1 MHSFLGAGTWGY
13 VDKSDRHEHSPQRL
27 YSLTG
32 SYYESGNA
40 SPSVMSDSFQPH
52 GL

>member
-1 MHSFLGAGTWGY
+1 MNSFLSAGTWGY
-13 VDKSDRHEHSPQRL
+13 VDKSDRHERSPQRL

-32 SYYESGNA
+32 SYNERENA
-40 SPSVMSDSFQPH
+40 SPLVMSDSFQPH

>member
-1 MHSFLGAGTWGY
+1 MSPFPGAGTWGY
-13 VDKSDRHEHSPQRL
+13 VDESDRHECSPQRL

-32 SYYESGNA
+32 NYYESKNA
-40 SPSVMSDSFQPH
+40 SPLVMSASPRPH